1 MRSHTLA
8 RAVLRA
14 AARGPASRALVRP
27 ALPTAAAA
35 AATPASQWASAQAF
49 SSSSRSLKKKAKKSL
64 VVEEDFAAEEES
76 DEFAIEDDDLFGSV
90 ADAGTSASATPA
102 AAETS
107 RVEMV
112 KALEDYRTSLE
123 WDVLDAGRFPSLS
136 RFRALA
142 GRMGTR
148 EELEQ
153 MLDIAKL
160 YRDRVGSLGVECGRA
175 LAARAARIQL
185 PELALNSFLDR
196 YTYGLEYDMESLY
209 LLQTA
214 LTKKLN
220 RNDRAELLESAEL
233 PGAPT
238 HETDLF
244 GVVPSETAAA
254 AAEGEEGK
262 AEAISR
268 KHELDMPL
276 ARAQISVIDRMTML
290 TTLAQTLRPNSGTYD
305 ALLLSHLPHA
315 YITTFRLTS
324 NRNAPTNPL
333 LKNVFAQ
340 TDALISML
348 TSAAHDAL
356 THPTQE
362 AYLMGNETLVHARSV
377 RLYHNLAAA
386 LSYVAMRGTDTAK
399 RTHKDPVKTLYTYM
413 DHLAPN
419 QANTLIRKIEPLLQ
433 TYESK
438 KPLANA

>member
-27 ALPTAAAA
+27 ALPTAAIAA
-35 AATPASQWASAQAF
+35 PPASQWASAQAF
-49 SSSSRSLKKKAKKSL
+49 SSSSSSLKKKANKSL
-64 VVEEDFAAEEES
+64 VVEEDFAADQES

-112 KALEDYRTSLE
+112 KALEDYRASLE

-153 MLDIAKL
+153 MLDIAKV
-160 YRDRVGSLGVECGRA
+160 YRDRVGSLGVESGRA
-175 LAARAARIQL
+175 LASRAARMQL
-185 PELALNSFLDR
+185 PELALNAFLDR

-244 GVVPSETAAA
+244 GVVPSETAAV
-254 AAEGEEGK
+254 EGEEGK

-276 ARAQISVIDRMTML
+276 ARAQISLIDRMTML
-290 TTLAQTLRPNSGTYD
+290 TTLAQTLRPNAGTYD

-333 LKNVFAQ
+333 LKNVFAR

-348 TSAAHDAL
+348 TSAAHEAL

-362 AYLMGNETLVHARSV
+362 AYLMGNETLVRTRSV

-386 LSYVAMRGTDTAK
+386 LSYVAMRGTDGAK
-399 RTHKDPVKTLYTYM
+399 RAQEDPVKTLYTYM